1 MFVSNREKQI
11 KQAQDSFRNHKAKFE
26 QFEGI
31 SILDWRNKDGSSNYY
46 VRYVF
51 DEQKGC
57 LYIVGDLGS
66 AVVRLTEKATLD
78 NLSSYV
84 NSIDYFL
91 EKILCSTDKYIYN
104 VELARKELQ
113 QRLIKSDEEYED
125 EKLKELQE
133 LISDA
138 IEHFDELKGF
148 NLTENIEERLMEEDT
163 DYFEWIFNVGKEV
176 DMRVILW
183 LVGLKMAQEQIR

>member
-11 KQAQDSFRNHKAKFE
+11 KQAQNSFRNHKAKFE

-163 DYFEWIFNVGKEV
+163 DYFEWIFNAGKEV